1 MSLASILRHY
11 PRMRG
16 VLYDLPEVL
25 ATIPQ
30 SQFAGCE
37 GRIHLEP
44 GSFSRADL
52 KVAMPMF

>member
-1 MSLASILRHY
+1 
-11 PRMRG
+11 MRG